1 MPLTIFNL
9 STVDHLYIGKDTVI
23 AFAEQPVL
31 ETYNIELASEDKIK
45 EHLAKPRNWVPQRH
59 ETLPEIPHDTAFL
72 CSPADVPGPHKV
84 QLQDKDITTDI
95 RQKFEELC
103 DEYGEA
109 FSKNNEDIGRTKLV
123 KMDIDTGDSPPVS
136 SRPYTLPLKH
146 YEWVQREIESLEHA
160 DVITK
165 SMSKWASPIVIVP
178 KKSAPGEPL
187 KRRLCVDFRKVNELQ
202 QEVITAGKTKGQI
215 SIHPLPKIDE
225 MYAKLKG
232 AKVFS
237 TIDLRSGYHHIALR
251 KSSRAKTAFVTP
263 FGKYEFLMVPF
274 GLAQAPAYFQLL
286 MNKILKGLKFAMTYL
301 DDIIIFSQDELQHLE
316 HLEIVFSCL
325 REAGLKMKHSKCDFF
340 KSEIHYL
347 GHLISPEGISPL
359 PNKLDSIKHMPNSTK
374 EIKQFLGLTGY
385 YRKFVP
391 RFADISRPLTTLTK
405 KDVKFKWTSACQ
417 KSFKLLKEALCG
429 ESVLKYADTSK
440 PYTLYTDA
448 SKYGWAGV
456 LTQPHITTIDDKSTT
471 TDHPIAFVSGLF
483 RGSQLNWA
491 ALTKEAFAI
500 YMSVKKL
507 LFYLTDAQILLRSDH
522 KPLEKFLLKNTLNSK
537 VNNWA
542 MELEAFNIQFDYI
555 KGSSNILADTLSR
568 LIAIDPDT
576 PTTPE
581 EPGYEFGYAIF
592 EEFPK
597 VKTKTYEVNEV
608 IVGTDTE
615 IFKNNPELQNSLQC
629 IENPIAP
636 QRLKKL
642 QQQDP
647 NIKILKCKLQN
658 NRLDKEYYSLDENEL
673 LTRKVIDGGH
683 KFRAIYLP
691 SVLIFQVL
699 RTAHDD
705 LGHNGFPRTYAAL
718 KRVFFWKGMEEDI
731 RKHCKTC
738 ATCQLH
744 KLENVKFERKI
755 FKPSLQPMDFIC
767 MDLIGEFHPP
777 TSHGHHYVLTAVCM
791 LTGFTWCVPLKTKTA
806 EEVAKV
812 YMDHIY
818 CNFGGSIKILTDNE
832 TEFKNKLFKEVVSK
846 LGTEFS
852 IHSPSYRPQSN
863 GKIEGFHRFLKMCIG
878 KHINYGLG
886 WDELTPMATACYN
899 FFPNCSARESA
910 FFVMFGRDPI
920 NKLNML
926 LHSARRY
933 FHDDNGLPNLEAL
946 KNIYQVVAQQLLNSR
961 EQYMKKHH
969 NQQRSESPVQ
979 AGDLILIKDNTAK
992 SFEPLY
998 KGNYRVVKV
1007 HGNNVEIRDYRG
1019 NISMVHITDEKKITL
1034 TEQVADEYEKLG
1046 KEGRFS
1052 KKCIP
1057 RGYIPDFDWTTIHQ
1071 SQDQPIKPI
1080 QQQDPTEGTTTPAAP
1095 TEVEGPPS
1103 SHLRSKTKQQHT
1115 SHKQEQPERNPTRMD
1130 PSECNPAEIE
1140 VNSIDITPKS
1150 YSWMRLTQFLSYS
1163 GKTIDN
1169 SAPVSLP

>member
-1 MPLTIFNL
+1 
-9 STVDHLYIGKDTVI
+9 
-23 AFAEQPVL
+23 
-31 ETYNIELASEDKIK
+31 
-45 EHLAKPRNWVPQRH
+45 
-59 ETLPEIPHDTAFL
+59 
-72 CSPADVPGPHKV
+72 
-84 QLQDKDITTDI
+84 
-95 RQKFEELC
+95 
-103 DEYGEA
+103 
-109 FSKNNEDIGRTKLV
+109 
-123 KMDIDTGDSPPVS
+123 MDIDTGDSPLVS
-136 SRPYTLPLKH
+136 SRPYTLLLKH
-146 YEWVQREIESLEHA
+146 YEWVQREIESLERA
-160 DVITK
+160 GVITK
-165 SMSKWASPIVIVP
+165 SMSKWASPIVVVP
-178 KKSAPGEPL
+178 KKSAPGEPP

-202 QEVITAGKTKGQI
+202 QEVITAGKTKSQI

-237 TIDLRSGYHHIALR
+237 TIDLRSGYHHIALG
-251 KSSRAKTAFVTP
+251 KNSRAKITFMTP

-286 MNKILKGLKFAMTYL
+286 MNKVLKGLKFAMTYL
-301 DDIIIFSQDELQHLE
+301 DDIIIFSQHELQHFE
-316 HLEIVFSCL
+316 HLEIVFSHL
-325 REAGLKMKHSKCDFF
+325 QEAGLKMKRSKCDFF

-359 PNKLDSIKHMPNSTK
+359 PNKLDSIKHMPVPNSAK

-405 KDVKFKWTSACQ
+405 KDAKFEWTSACQ
-417 KSFKLLKEALCG
+417 KSFELLKEALCG
-429 ESVLKYADTSK
+429 EPVLKYADTSK

-456 LTQPHITTIDDKSTT
+456 LTQPHIMTIDGKSTT
-471 TDHPIAFVSGLF
+471 TDHPVAFVSGLF

-500 YMSVKKL
+500 YMSIKKL
-507 LFYLTDAQILLRSDH
+507 SFYLTDAQILLRSDH

-542 MELEAFNIQFDYI
+542 MELEAFNIRFDYI
-555 KGSSNILADTLSR
+555 KGSNNILADTLSH

-576 PTTPE
+576 PTMPE

-592 EEFPK
+592 EEFPM
-597 VKTKTYEVNEV
+597 VQTKTYEVNEV

-615 IFKNNPELQNSLQC
+615 IFKNDPELQNSLQC

-636 QRLKKL
+636 QRLKQL

-647 NIKILKCKLQN
+647 NIEILKCKLRN

-683 KFRAIYLP
+683 EFGAIYLP

-699 RTAHDD
+699 LTAHGD

-718 KRVFFWKGMEEDI
+718 KRVFFWKGMKEDI
-731 RKHCKTC
+731 RKHCETC

-777 TSHGHHYVLTAVCM
+777 TSHGHHYALTAVCM

-806 EEVAKV
+806 EEVAKA

-818 CNFGGSIKILTDNE
+818 CNFGGSIKILTDNG
-832 TEFKNKLFKEVVSK
+832 TEFKNKLFKEVISK

-852 IHSPSYRPQSN
+852 IHSPPYRPQSN

-878 KHINYGLG
+878 KHINYRLE

-926 LHSARRY
+926 LHAARCY
-933 FHDDNGLPNLEAL
+933 FHDENGLPNLEAL

-961 EQYMKKHH
+961 ECYVKKHH
-969 NQQRSESPVQ
+969 NQQ
-979 AGDLILIKDNTAK
+979 
-992 SFEPLY
+992 
-998 KGNYRVVKV
+998 
-1007 HGNNVEIRDYRG
+1007 
-1019 NISMVHITDEKKITL
+1019 
-1034 TEQVADEYEKLG
+1034 
-1046 KEGRFS
+1046 
-1052 KKCIP
+1052 
-1057 RGYIPDFDWTTIHQ
+1057 
-1071 SQDQPIKPI
+1071 
-1080 QQQDPTEGTTTPAAP
+1080 
-1095 TEVEGPPS
+1095 
-1103 SHLRSKTKQQHT
+1103 
-1115 SHKQEQPERNPTRMD
+1115 
-1130 PSECNPAEIE
+1130 
-1140 VNSIDITPKS
+1140 
-1150 YSWMRLTQFLSYS
+1150 
-1163 GKTIDN
+1163 
-1169 SAPVSLP
+1169 